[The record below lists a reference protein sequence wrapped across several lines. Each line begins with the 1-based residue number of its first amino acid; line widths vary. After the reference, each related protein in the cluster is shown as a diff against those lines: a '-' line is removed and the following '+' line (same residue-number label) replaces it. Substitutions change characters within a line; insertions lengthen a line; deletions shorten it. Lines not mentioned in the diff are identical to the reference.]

1 MKGNSEYKNEALHSL
16 EGNWGQA
23 VLASLVVLAIALV
36 FNGSGTWLSRMSTSV
51 SNGFLALLGSSGVLA
66 LVFLTGPV
74 SIGFSNAF
82 RALQR
87 SGNPNIVQNTLH
99 FAFENYLHN
108 VWVYLVMEVKIL
120 LWTLL
125 FVVPGII
132 KSFAYILTPY
142 IAVEHPDWSASE
154 CIAHSESLMEGH
166 KAEMFSLYLSFI
178 GWLVL
183 CIITAGIGFLWV
195 GPYLETAKAAFYAE
209 IKNEI

>member
-1 MKGNSEYKNEALHSL
+1 MKANKDYKNEALAAL
-16 EGNWGQA
+16 DGNWGQA
-23 VLASLVVLAIALV
+23 VLSSLIVLAIAMI
-36 FNGSGTWLSRMSTSV
+36 FNGGGPWLKHIYPSM
-51 SNGFLALLGSSGVLA
+51 SNGWLALTGCAGVIVLI
-66 LVFLTGPV
+66 LLTGPV

-82 RALQR
+82 RALFR
-87 SGNPNIVQNTLH
+87 VGNPNIAGNTLH

-108 VWVYLVMEVKIL
+108 VWVYLLMEIKIL
-120 LWTLL
+120 LWSLL

-154 CIAHSESLMEGH
+154 CIAHSERLMDGH

-183 CIITAGIGFLWV
+183 CIVSFGVGFLWL
-195 GPYLETAKAAFYAE
+195 GPYMETAKAAFYAD
-209 IKNEI
+209 INE

>member
-1 MKGNSEYKNEALHSL
+1 MKSNSEYKNEALHSL

-23 VLASLVVLAIALV
+23 VLASLIVFAIAMLC
-36 FNGSGTWLSRMSTSV
+36 NGSTFAQKLYPAM
-51 SNGFLALLGSSGVLA
+51 SNGLIALTGGAGVLI
-66 LVFLTGPV
+66 LIFITGPL

-82 RALQR
+82 KALFQV
-87 SGNPNIVQNTLH
+87 GNPNIAQNTLH
-99 FAFENYLHN
+99 FALDNYLHK
-108 VWVYLVMEVKIL
+108 VWVYLLMEIKIF
-120 LWTLL
+120 LWSLL
-125 FVVPGII
+125 FLVPGII

-166 KAEMFSLYLSFI
+166 KMEMFSLYLSFI

-209 IKNEI
+209 IINEI